1 METMWEDIVENTW
14 ELFHVGLVVRDL
26 EKTLDYYQ
34 SLGLFTSLLT
44 APAGQSPP
52 PRTYED
58 YGEARDVNLYSSQR
72 VRIIRMGPLPIEMVQ
87 PPEGGKSANNQFLNS
102 KGDGVAHICF
112 FVDDL
117 EAETAK
123 LVEKGIPIVLTEKTQ
138 NRVTMRY
145 FDTTKLGGILLEL
158 IQKGTM

>member
-72 VRIIRMGPLPIEMVQ
+72 VKIIKMGPLPLEVVQ
-87 PPEGGKSANNQFLNS
+87 PPEGGRSANNQFLNS

-117 EAETAK
+117 DQEVAK
-123 LVEKGIPIVLTEKTQ
+123 LVKQGVKVIQSGRRSTGGGFAYLET
-138 NRVTMRY
+138 
-145 FDTTKLGGILLEL
+145 DTVGGIILEL
-158 IQKGTM
+158 IQE